1 MRPPGVLAHPFGGLH
16 GPATHRRPGRG
27 DAGDLAAAQPAACV
41 LAQARSSAAE
51 MGHRHRGPAR
61 EEDRHR
67 DPGAEDGRSAPC
79 DDARPHLLLAAG
91 ITRTGGSTRLTR
103 LTDHQSSPATGLS
116 AVREASAPP
125 SSDKKPPP
133 EIRSAQEIFR
143 ARQNAGGSDGNYDG
157 DAFERARRGA
167 AHGGPR
173 APRRF
178 HRQVERGGRH
188 DAERAES
195 GRPLRPARRS
205 LVCCRRA
212 LLDVERDKREEGQAT
227 EPRLSV
233 LSTRG

>member
-1 MRPPGVLAHPFGGLH
+1 
-16 GPATHRRPGRG
+16 
-27 DAGDLAAAQPAACV
+27 
-41 LAQARSSAAE
+41 
-51 MGHRHRGPAR
+51 
-61 EEDRHR
+61 
-67 DPGAEDGRSAPC
+67 
-79 DDARPHLLLAAG
+79 
-91 ITRTGGSTRLTR
+91 TGGSTRLTR

-133 EIRSAQEIFR
+133 EIRSPHEIFR

-173 APRRF
+173 APRRV

-233 LSTRG
+233 LHPWRRKQDSNLRALAASGFQDRRLQPLGHSSAILQS

>member
-1 MRPPGVLAHPFGGLH
+1 MACFAARRRGREVRRVDGNPHYRPYRPIGSGRCAPGFW
-16 GPATHRRPGRG
+16 
-27 DAGDLAAAQPAACV
+27 
-41 LAQARSSAAE
+41 E
-51 MGHRHRGPAR
+51 
-61 EEDRHR
+61 
-67 DPGAEDGRSAPC
+67 
-79 DDARPHLLLAAG
+79 HLVKPIDIERLLAMLLHA
-91 ITRTGGSTRLTR
+91 TEARCSTLNS
-103 LTDHQSSPATGLS
+103 LH
-116 AVREASAPP
+116 VREASAPP
-125 SSDKKPPP
+125 STDKRPPP
-133 EIRSAQEIFR
+133 EIRSPHEIFR

-173 APRRF
+173 APRRV

-212 LLDVERDKREEGQAT
+212 LLDVKRDKREEGQAT